1 MQSRHTDRKRY
12 FEESARS
19 SAHYYLPY
27 IAQYH
32 PVSGADRV
40 LEVGCGEG
48 GNLKPFA
55 QKGCSVTGI
64 DVAGI
69 RIGQARRF
77 FEDENLVGSFL
88 CHDFMTVPSPAN
100 DDEKHSIIILHDVI
114 EHVPCKEK
122 FIEHISTFLRPDGV
136 LFVAFP
142 AWHMPFGGH
151 QQICRSP
158 IWSKVPFFHLLP
170 ARLYRFV
177 LEKLAGEE
185 AGTVA
190 ELLYIK
196 RCRTSVERFESLV
209 RKLNLTIVNRQLWL
223 VNPHYLQKFGL
234 RPRRLC
240 RFVSA
245 IPWVRNFFSTSCFY
259 LLTN

>member
-27 IAQYH
+27 TAQYH

-77 FEDENLVGSFL
+77 FEDENLVGNFL
-88 CHDFMTVPSPAN
+88 CHDLMTVP
-100 DDEKHSIIILHDVI
+100 
-114 EHVPCKEK
+114 
-122 FIEHISTFLRPDGV
+122 
-136 LFVAFP
+136 
-142 AWHMPFGGH
+142 
-151 QQICRSP
+151 
-158 IWSKVPFFHLLP
+158 
-170 ARLYRFV
+170 
-177 LEKLAGEE
+177 
-185 AGTVA
+185 
-190 ELLYIK
+190 
-196 RCRTSVERFESLV
+196 
-209 RKLNLTIVNRQLWL
+209 
-223 VNPHYLQKFGL
+223 
-234 RPRRLC
+234 
-240 RFVSA
+240 
-245 IPWVRNFFSTSCFY
+245 
-259 LLTN
+259 